1 MKELSIQRSGLTD
14 PESIVAIGRAT
25 NAQYVLAGTIS
36 KLGSMN
42 LFDVKILE
50 AETGGLVDGG
60 GDHRRYTDLSDGI
73 ALMGELA
80 NAVTGVVPARPPAP
94 EPPYVPPAPRSTR
107 NWFSRHDS
115 NRPSLGI
122 NWGPMLTSGNGEN
135 EEGYRLGL
143 DIAIVN
149 MNAALPLVGKLFVEG
164 GIDLGFGGEI
174 YGRHNYEYDITKVKY
189 FAYRPY
195 GRLNIGIPL
204 LEDDGFLFLLYAG
217 VGFSYMNAAFE
228 YNYSGYDSAG
238 TGTKTKT
245 LEYSGLD
252 LAFGFIMGARHHGGR
267 VGFNLNTIS
276 DESYFHVQLIMGY
289 IYRF

>member
-60 GDHRRYTDLSDGI
+60 GDYRRYTDLSDGI

-80 NAVTGVVPARPPAP
+80 NAVTGTETARPPAP
-94 EPPYVPPAPRSTR
+94 EPPYIPSAPRSTR

-122 NWGPMLTSGNGEN
+122 NWGPMLPGNGEN
-135 EEGYRLGL
+135 EEGYQFRG
-143 DIAIVN
+143 DPAVVN
-149 MNAALPLVGKLFVEG
+149 MNVALPLVGKLFVEG
-164 GIDLGFGGEI
+164 GIDLGFGGVV
-174 YGRHNYEYDITKVKY
+174 YRNGGYDDITEAKY

-195 GRLNIGIPL
+195 GRLNIGIPAIMD
-204 LEDDGFLFLLYAG
+204 DDGFLLLLYAG

-228 YNYSGYDSAG
+228 YDYKRIAAT
-238 TGTKTKT
+238 TGT

-252 LAFGFIMGARHHGGR
+252 LAFGFTVGGGHHGFR
-267 VGFNLNTIS
+267 VGCNLNTIS